1 MGLRSTEKLTG
12 WLTGVRHVDFPRAP
26 KNDFDMKRGKR
37 IAIWALCAVLLFG
50 LGTVGVR
57 LWTVH
62 EMTSDWTLWPKEVPS
77 KVQFAGRDFNC
88 GPNPAPSTRTLD
100 GLSRRGT
107 TAGGAD
113 IYTVESGMGQIT
125 VTSILVKTNI
135 ATYSCGI
142 VGGPAQLLD
151 SSPAR

>member
-1 MGLRSTEKLTG
+1 MPWSRI
-12 WLTGVRHVDFPRAP
+12 RHIDFPRAP

-37 IAIWALCAVLLFG
+37 IAIWALCAVFLVG

-62 EMTSDWTLWPKEVPS
+62 QMTSDWTLWPKEVPS

-100 GLSRRGT
+100 GLSLRGK

-113 IYTVESGMGQIT
+113 IYIVEPGPGQIT
-125 VTSILVKTNI
+125 VTSILVKTDI
-135 ATYSCGI
+135 ATYSCG
-142 VGGPAQLLD
+142 VMGGPALLLD

>member
-1 MGLRSTEKLTG
+1 MPRFP
-12 WLTGVRHVDFPRAP
+12 VDFPWVP

-37 IAIWALCAVLLFG
+37 IAIWALCAALLFG
-50 LGTVGVR
+50 IGAVGVR

-62 EMTSDWTLWPKEVPS
+62 QMTSDWTLWPKEVPS

-100 GLSRRGT
+100 GLRLRGK

-113 IYTVESGMGQIT
+113 IYTAESATGQIT
-125 VTSILVKTNI
+125 VTSILVKTDI

-142 VGGPAQLLD
+142 MGGPALLLNQ
-151 SSPAR
+151 SPAR